1 MDSKEEPN
9 TDGDRRD
16 MAAENSD
23 TVALNKKRAR
33 RVSFAELTSVHFFDR
48 DEELNEASPSE
59 NAKMADDS
67 PAEFGFG
74 GLLQRSKEFG
84 GEDDVGD
91 NLEDEI
97 MEMQRSFLRPIG
109 SPSSGGSTMGSAS
122 SNDEDNFFGPVS
134 ANFIR
139 PGRLSDSVASDDN
152 HDLTMDSTAFS
163 MHFHSIAGSECG
175 IDLKTP
181 IGGQLFFEE
190 KTPTNSHKE
199 TSLVFTLGKPHVPR
213 SFVSATEA
221 SENQSSNDM
230 SLVWGN
236 TNKYD
241 YEKLSPELDAILA
254 ENRKNLLHVIA
265 PDDITSPKKNS
276 GQVSSSVSHGNYDS
290 VRKGSERINSDRVT
304 KGDKSDDR
312 IQFGDANGSRG
323 NFHGRCSPKSST
335 SMLGVTASH
344 TESRKP
350 ISSPYQLSKDD
361 FDSSLLVST
370 SSPVKLKQTLLTTA
384 SPSQPWGV
392 TSPLPEKPP
401 SSMQRNGSIEHHETE
416 TSIQKSI
423 SKLELLEKSASSSV
437 FSAKV
442 DKSTIKSL
450 DFSKSPNA
458 VEKNYDIS
466 RISFMED
473 SDSEEKLASVNRST
487 ERNFDFYMD
496 HARGENLLE
505 ESLNQTMDGKSPNAL
520 NAKSYSTGKSDLGP
534 TAASPSKKTL
544 SGNNSI
550 HSLFTTNSKYENSLK
565 SETKSSL
572 AEIAFIEGEKAN
584 TPIFV
589 HSSDRVLDENL
600 PASLGLL
607 SSLSVDLRSRF
618 KQMENSDKG
627 RDFTPGRDPVHVN
640 SSATDSI
647 GTVTTVSGGK
657 NGKLRSPF
665 VEVNRLNMIELRA
678 TDNGGTDMHNGKE
691 IMQTTGLFSSPTKES
706 QFQGVHLEVGDLTNR
721 DTSSFEDYISEAGS
735 RMVSHESVSP
745 FARRNLDQPQLQFP
759 AGSPS
764 RKEPDDKQIPKIAS
778 PRIIQLSGG
787 MKSYS
792 ANKRNIGLLLR
803 DPQHRTEI
811 TKLER
816 SPKLLKSGNHHTE
829 NIVYSIDNRTKQNGQ
844 EKRKL
849 ADAYSKF
856 TEDMRILI
864 SGSADKLSFN
874 MIDVLED
881 MLVHQQR
888 LKVYEMLQHG
898 VAPQS
903 EIVLHDLQ
911 LEKITET
918 KSLLHKVVFEKAKL
932 QLKHVKRERL
942 LKRLHLLSSRME
954 DSKTIR
960 ANMALLPMGI
970 CTSTVGAVGNRLL
983 SVNLTKE
990 HEVCHDKLTT
1000 MRQTLEALDRKILT
1014 LKRTFHSCCKLK
1026 AEPGVGETITLVTE
1040 HLAKK
1045 TSRRFIRL
1053 DTQMWV
1059 VQGLSSLNG
1068 QHKVTLNHL
1077 DLIIQSIQIIAGP
1090 TSSVRSSFKLNE
1102 TNIKKNFPNM
1112 DACIA
1117 FQFVFNTDTA
1127 HKYVSAKNLVQET
1140 QVTSSLLGSLLDV
1153 VEEIQTAHIEFQ
1165 NLTQTCFSSPSVDRL
1180 DLKLCFFNFNSGG
1193 KVPFTFDLSCLK
1205 RGIYPSEILPLELSS
1220 PIASCTNPSSEI
1232 ILDKIRDAVKDVR
1245 TGYTRILR
1253 LCRCLSRI
1261 VQTITP

>member
-33 RVSFAELTSVHFFDR
+33 RVSFAELTSIHFFDR
-48 DEELNEASPSE
+48 DEEFNETSQSE

-67 PAEFGFG
+67 PAELGFG

-84 GEDDVGD
+84 SEDDGGD

-97 MEMQRSFLRPIG
+97 MEMQRNFLRPIG
-109 SPSSGGSTMGSAS
+109 SPSSGGSTMGSSS

-163 MHFHSIAGSECG
+163 MHFHSIAGSESV

-181 IGGQLFFEE
+181 TGGQLFFEE
-190 KTPTNSHKE
+190 KTPNNSNKE
-199 TSLVFTLGKPHVPR
+199 SSLVFTSGKPHVPR

-236 TNKYD
+236 SNKYD

-276 GQVSSSVSHGNYDS
+276 GQVSSSVSQGNYDS

-304 KGDKSDDR
+304 DGDKSDAR

-323 NFHGRCSPKSST
+323 SLHGGCSPKRST

-350 ISSPYQLSKDD
+350 ISSPHQLSKDD

-384 SPSQPWGV
+384 SPSQPWRV

-401 SSMQRNGSIEHHETE
+401 SSLLRNGSIEHHETE
-416 TSIQKSI
+416 TPIQKSI
-423 SKLELLEKSASSSV
+423 SKLELLEKAASSSV

-496 HARGENLLE
+496 HVRGENILE

-520 NAKSYSTGKSDLGP
+520 NAKSYSAGKSDLGR
-534 TAASPSKKTL
+534 TSASPSKKTL

-550 HSLFTTNSKYENSLK
+550 HSHFTTNFKSENSLK

-572 AEIAFIEGEKAN
+572 SESAFIEGEKAD

-600 PASLGLL
+600 PASPGLL
-607 SSLSVDLRSRF
+607 SSLSVDLWSRF

-627 RDFTPGRDPVHVN
+627 RDITPGRDPAHVN

-647 GTVTTVSGGK
+647 RTVSGRK

-678 TDNGGTDMHNGKE
+678 TDSGGTDMHNGKE
-691 IMQTTGLFSSPTKES
+691 IMQTTGHFSSPTKES
-706 QFQGVHLEVGDLTNR
+706 QFQGVHLDVGDLTNR
-721 DTSSFEDYISEAGS
+721 DTSSFEDNIPEAGS

-745 FARRNLDQPQLQFP
+745 FARRNLDKPQLQFP

-787 MKSYS
+787 LKSYS

-816 SPKLLKSGNHHTE
+816 SPKLLKNGNHDTE
-829 NIVYSIDNRTKQNGQ
+829 NIVYSIDNKTKQNGQ

-856 TEDMRILI
+856 TEDTRILI
-864 SGSADKLSFN
+864 SGSADKLSFK

-881 MLVHQQR
+881 MLVDQQR

-942 LKRLHLLSSRME
+942 LKRLNLLSSRME
-954 DSKTIR
+954 DSKTLR

-970 CTSTVGAVGNRLL
+970 CTSTNGAVGNRLL

-990 HEVCHDKLTT
+990 HEVCHDRLTT

-1014 LKRTFHSCCKLK
+1014 LKRTFHSCCKFK

-1068 QHKVTLNHL
+1068 QHKVILNHL

-1102 TNIKKNFPNM
+1102 TNITKNFPNM

-1127 HKYVSAKNLVQET
+1127 HKYASAKNLVQET

-1153 VEEIQTAHIEFQ
+1153 VEEVQTAHIEFQ

-1180 DLKLCFFNFNSGG
+1180 DLMLCFFNFYSGG
-1193 KVPFTFDLSCLK
+1193 KVSFTFDLSCLK
-1205 RGIYPSEILPLELSS
+1205 RGIYPSEILPLQLSS
-1220 PIASCTNPSSEI
+1220 PIASCTNPSSGI

-1261 VQTITP
+1261 VQTITA